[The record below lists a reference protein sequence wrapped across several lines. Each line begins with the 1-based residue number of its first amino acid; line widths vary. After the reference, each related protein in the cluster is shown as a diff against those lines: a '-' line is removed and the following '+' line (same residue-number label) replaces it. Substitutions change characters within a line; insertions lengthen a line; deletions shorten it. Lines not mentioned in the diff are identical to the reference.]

1 MPFGVKQLAQVVA
14 DGLPEVFECFR
25 EFVVRT
31 VYAAILNDVL
41 HKKQTAVQN
50 VLLEVLR
57 EEARLFERRTN
68 PLVYLNAEPQ
78 GLLL

>member
-14 DGLPEVFECFR
+14 DSLPEVFECFR
-25 EFVVRT
+25 ELVVRT

-41 HKKQTAVQN
+41 YKEQTAVQN

>member
-1 MPFGVKQLAQVVA
+1 MPFDVKQFAQVAA
-14 DGLPEVFECFR
+14 DSLPEVFERFR
-25 EFVVRT
+25 ELVVRT

-50 VLLEVLR
+50 VLLEVWR

-68 PLVYLNAEPQ
+68 PLVYLNAEP
-78 GLLL
+78 